1 MATLTVTERGQV
13 TLRKEYLRHLGVKPG
28 EKLELVL
35 LPNGR
40 GEIRAALPKGRIED
54 LFGFFEGKTNGV
66 HLTIEEI
73 NEAIAEAAAAQVM
86 ESFNR

>member
-13 TLRKEYLRHLGVKPG
+13 TLRKEYLQHLGVQPG
-28 EKLELVL
+28 EKIELTL

-40 GEIRAALPKGRIED
+40 GELRAVRPKGRIED
-54 LFGFFEGKTNGV
+54 LFGCLAGKTNV
-66 HLTIEEI
+66 RLTIEEI
-73 NEAIAEAAAAQVM
+73 NDATAEAAAAEVM

>member
-13 TLRKEYLRHLGVKPG
+13 TLRKEYLQHLGVRPG
-28 EKLELVL
+28 EKIELTL

-40 GEIRAALPKGRIED
+40 GEIKAVPQRGRIED
-54 LFGFFEGKTNGV
+54 LFGCLAGKTDV
-66 HLTIEEI
+66 RLTIEEI
-73 NEAIAEAAAAQVM
+73 NDATSEAAAAGVM